1 LDTNPTL
8 VLDDN
13 TYTNQTWAQVS
24 GISVKE
30 IHFMEVEFLSHLRY
44 NLYTSKDQWLD
55 WHATLAKYFSYL
67 EQLSLQ
73 YNAATFSSVGDSRRP
88 STFYTLP
95 SPPNSETT
103 SPLYRRAVSSQG
115 HAFTNRPSLPPS
127 VSSAQVVPVA
137 NLSTD
142 RKRSYEESYHEPPL
156 KRPTTYASHPAT
168 MHPAVMHPAQ
178 YYPVPPQSATFM
190 PNLPNNLPSLPHPLL
205 LHQQQQHQHQQQMQY
220 SQQQPNTAYLPTQL
234 STYNTSNVAGYLP
247 PMNWPQSAMSSIAPS
262 SASTPNGVAHL
273 HIHTNGLS
281 DSQSRQPTPTSARV
295 AGSGTAYPSTSSHTA
310 SHTATPSQ
318 LSPSYWLTKR
328 NSPYRPVRGIHTLLN
343 PPPSASMNP
352 DAQNIS
358 YEQMRW
364 QPLGKNVEERPGRVP
379 YMHREAWPQTNQY
392 QHWGNTHY
400 PPQAEH

>member
-1 LDTNPTL
+1 
-8 VLDDN
+8 
-13 TYTNQTWAQVS
+13 
-24 GISVKE
+24 
-30 IHFMEVEFLSHLRY
+30 MEVEFLSHLRY

-73 YNAATFSSVGDSRRP
+73 YNASTFSSAGDSRRP
-88 STFYTLP
+88 STVFYTLP

-127 VSSAQVVPVA
+127 VSSAQAVHGP

-142 RKRSYEESYHEPPL
+142 RKRSYEESYHEPPA
-156 KRPTTYASHPAT
+156 KRPSTYASHPT
-168 MHPAVMHPAQ
+168 MHPAIMHPAQ
-178 YYPVPPQSATFM
+178 YHPVPPQSATFM
-190 PNLPNNLPSLPHPLL
+190 PNLPTNLPSLPHPNLQMPPML
-205 LHQQQQHQHQQQMQY
+205 LHQQQQQHHSQY
-220 SQQQPNTAYLPTQL
+220 SLQQPNVAYLPTPL
-234 STYNTSNVAGYLP
+234 STYNTSNAGYLP
-247 PMNWPQSAMSSIAPS
+247 PMMNWPQSAMSSIPPS
-262 SASTPNGVAHL
+262 SASTPNGLAHL
-273 HIHTNGLS
+273 HIFTNGLS
-281 DSQSRQPTPTSARV
+281 DSQSRQATPTSARV
-295 AGSGTAYPSTSSHTA
+295 TGSGTAYPSTGSHTA

>member
-1 LDTNPTL
+1 
-8 VLDDN
+8 
-13 TYTNQTWAQVS
+13 
-24 GISVKE
+24 
-30 IHFMEVEFLSHLRY
+30 MEVEFLSHLRY

-73 YNAATFSSVGDSRRP
+73 YNAPTFSSAGDSRRP
-88 STFYTLP
+88 SAALYTLP

-127 VSSAQVVPVA
+127 VSSAQIVSGP
-137 NLSTD
+137 NLNTD
-142 RKRSYEESYHEPPL
+142 RKRSYEESYHEPPT
-156 KRPTTYASHPAT
+156 KRPSTYASHPTTMHPAT
-168 MHPAVMHPAQ
+168 MHPAQ
-178 YYPVPPQSATFM
+178 YHPVPPQSATFM
-190 PNLPNNLPSLPHPLL
+190 PNLPNNLPSLPHPNLQIPPMLL
-205 LHQQQQHQHQQQMQY
+205 HHQQQQQQQQLQY
-220 SQQQPNTAYLPTQL
+220 SLQQPHVAYLPTPL

-247 PMNWPQSAMSSIAPS
+247 PMNWPQNAMSSIPPS
-262 SASTPNGVAHL
+262 SASTPSGLAHL

-281 DSQSRQPTPTSARV
+281 DSQSRQPTPSSARV
-295 AGSGTAYPSTSSHTA
+295 AGTAYPSTGPHTA
-310 SHTATPSQ
+310 TSTPSQ

-328 NSPYRPVRGIHTLLN
+328 NSPYRPVRGINTLLN
-343 PPPSASMNP
+343 PPPSASMNR

-364 QPLGKNVEERPGRVP
+364 QPLGKNVEERTGRVP

-392 QHWGNTHY
+392 QHWGNTQY
-400 PPQAEH
+400 PPQG

>member
-1 LDTNPTL
+1 
-8 VLDDN
+8 
-13 TYTNQTWAQVS
+13 
-24 GISVKE
+24 
-30 IHFMEVEFLSHLRY
+30 MEVEFLSHLRY

-73 YNAATFSSVGDSRRP
+73 YNAATCSLAGDSRRP
-88 STFYTLP
+88 STVFYTLP

-127 VSSAQVVPVA
+127 VSSAQVVPGP

-142 RKRSYEESYHEPPL
+142 RKRSYEESYHEPPT
-156 KRPTTYASHPAT
+156 KRPLTYASQPTLHPAT
-168 MHPAVMHPAQ
+168 MHPAQYHPL
-178 YYPVPPQSATFM
+178 PPQSATFM
-190 PNLPNNLPSLPHPLL
+190 PNLPTNLPSLPHSTLQMPPML
-205 LHQQQQHQHQQQMQY
+205 LHQQQQQQQQY
-220 SQQQPNTAYLPTQL
+220 SQYPLQQPNVAYLPTPL
-234 STYNTSNVAGYLP
+234 STYNTSNAGYLP
-247 PMNWPQSAMSSIAPS
+247 PMMNWPQSAMSSIPPS
-262 SASTPNGVAHL
+262 SASTPNGLAHL
-273 HIHTNGLS
+273 HIHTNCLS
-281 DSQSRQPTPTSARV
+281 DLQSRQPTPASARV

-310 SHTATPSQ
+310 SHTTTPSQ

-328 NSPYRPVRGIHTLLN
+328 NSPYRPVRGINTLLN

-400 PPQAEH
+400 PTHR